1 MTSRERKKRAPRSAN
16 RAPLWRAGIALALV
30 AAAGLAVVVA
40 PRAPTKVP
48 VEVRLPLPPSPPP
61 REPQRE
67 PPREPA
73 SVPPS
78 LPTIIPPS
86 PAPNFAPGVP
96 PREPPRVAET
106 PVPPWQRYAATAP
119 AADGRSWVAIVID
132 DLGLDRRRSART
144 VALPGPLTLAW
155 LPYAPDVTRQAA
167 AARTHGHE
175 ILLHAPMQPQGKE
188 NPGPNALTVDLSSEE
203 IRKRVANGMA
213 LLPEAVGLNN
223 HMGSRF
229 TRDAAAMAP
238 VVAELK
244 ERGQLFL
251 DSRTALN
258 SIAGDV
264 AKAAGVPT
272 ALRDVFLDNEPIPV
286 AVAERL
292 AETEAIARKRGH
304 AIAIGHPHDVTLE
317 ALEPWLRSLSA
328 RGLVLAPVSA
338 IVKRERERAAL
349 AHANPR

>member
-1 MTSRERKKRAPRSAN
+1 VAFAPRMSSKP
-16 RAPLWRAGIALALV
+16 PL
-30 AAAGLAVVVA
+30 
-40 PRAPTKVP
+40 
-48 VEVRLPLPPSPPP
+48 EVRLPLPPSPPP

-67 PPREPA
+67 PPKEPA
-73 SVPPS
+73 S
-78 LPTIIPPS
+78 LPTMIPPS
-86 PAPNFAPGVP
+86 PAPNSAPGLP

-119 AADGRSWVAIVID
+119 AGDGRPWVAVVID
-132 DLGLDRRRSART
+132 DLGLDRKRSART

-155 LPYAPDVTRQAA
+155 LPYAHDVTQQATV
-167 AARTHGHE
+167 ARARGHE
-175 ILLHAPMQPQGKE
+175 ILLHLPMQPQGKE
-188 NPGPNALTVDLSSEE
+188 NPGPNALTVDLSSTE
-203 IRKRVANGMA
+203 IRKRVAHGLA

-272 ALRDVFLDNEPIPV
+272 TSRDVFLDNEPIPV

-292 AETEAIARKRGH
+292 AETEALARKRGQ
-304 AIAIGHPHDVTLE
+304 AIAIGHPHDVTLD